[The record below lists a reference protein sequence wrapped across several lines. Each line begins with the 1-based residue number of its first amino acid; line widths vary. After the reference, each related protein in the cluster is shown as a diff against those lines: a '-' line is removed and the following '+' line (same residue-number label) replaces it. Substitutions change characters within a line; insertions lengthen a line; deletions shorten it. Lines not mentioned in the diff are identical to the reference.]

1 MLGDATMK
9 QYYVFFATA
18 LVFTAAAIFSSCSKP
33 DAKADAGNA
42 RKEQA
47 VSVHVEEIKLSPF
60 TDAIHVTGV
69 VKAFEDVMLSPE
81 ESGVVKEWKVQ
92 KGRAVKKGEILALLK
107 DDILQPSYD
116 AANAQYKLSE
126 LNFDKQTKVYAE
138 QGISELQIKSSEYN
152 RDAAKAQ
159 ASIMAARLERSRLRS
174 PINGILNDRFVDEG
188 EFAPPAMP
196 IAHLVNTSRV
206 KIAGE
211 VPEIQSANITFGAT
225 VFVTVDVYPNDILTG
240 TISYIAAAVSAS
252 NRTLSVET
260 VIPNPKNKL
269 KPEMIAR
276 MRIVRSAKRNTL
288 LISENIIQLVDR
300 NKYIVYVEKS
310 GKAEE
315 RIVKLGGRQGKMVE
329 ILDGL
334 KPGDRIITVGFEK
347 LVSGQLVT
355 IAG

>member
-1 MLGDATMK
+1 MK
-9 QYYVFFATA
+9 QRYVLLATA

-33 DAKADAGNA
+33 DAKADSGNA

-47 VSVHVEEIKLSPF
+47 VSVQVQEIKLSPF

-81 ESGVVKEWKVQ
+81 EGGIVKEWKVQ
-92 KGRAVKKGEILALLK
+92 KGRAIKKGEILALMK

-116 AANAQYKLSE
+116 AANAQYKLSQ
-126 LNFDKQTKVYAE
+126 LNFEKQTNVYSE
-138 QGISELQIKSSEYN
+138 QGISELQMKSSEYN

-159 ASIMAARLERSRLRS
+159 ASIMAARLEHARLRS

-188 EFAPPAMP
+188 EFAPPAAP
-196 IAHLVNTSRV
+196 IAHLVNTSWV
-206 KIAGE
+206 KIAAE
-211 VPEIQSANITFGAT
+211 VPEIQSANITLGAT
-225 VFVTVDVYPNDILTG
+225 VFFIVGVYPKDTLTG
-240 TISYIAAAVSAS
+240 TINYVAAAISAS
-252 NRTLSVET
+252 NRTLPVEM
-260 VIPNPKNKL
+260 VIPNPQNKL

-276 MRIVRSAKRNTL
+276 MQILRSAKRNTL

-315 RIVKLGGRQGKMVE
+315 RIVKLGGRQGKLVE

-334 KPGDRIITVGFEK
+334 RPGDRVITVGFEK
-347 LVSGQLVT
+347 LVNGQSIT
-355 IAG
+355 ITG